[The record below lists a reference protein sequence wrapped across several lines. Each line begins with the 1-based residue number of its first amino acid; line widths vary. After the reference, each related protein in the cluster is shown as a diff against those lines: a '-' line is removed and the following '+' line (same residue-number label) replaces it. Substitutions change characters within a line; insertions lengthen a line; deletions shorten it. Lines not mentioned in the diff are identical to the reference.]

1 MKSKTVTLISCIALS
16 ILVYT
21 CSGEKKQTEEQ
32 KEPAKEQV
40 EPAPAEEVAKP
51 KSPAAYAK
59 NTIGNTQV
67 QIDYYS
73 PGVRGRNIYGGLV
86 AYDEVW
92 VTGAHSATS
101 IEFSSDVE
109 LNGNKVSKG
118 KYALFTI
125 PGRSEWTLII
135 NTDYNQHLADNYDQ
149 KKDVLR
155 LQLTPEKLE
164 TIQEHLLYEVSPTEN
179 NEGEISI
186 SWSDIKI
193 SLKIVT
199 S

>member
-1 MKSKTVTLISCIALS
+1 MKPKTITLLFSIALS
-16 ILVYT
+16 FMLYA
-21 CSGEKKQTEEQ
+21 CAGEKKQVEEL
-32 KEPAKEQV
+32 KEPTAT
-40 EPAPAEEVAKP
+40 EEVAKP
-51 KSPAAYAK
+51 KSPAASAK

-101 IEFSSDVE
+101 IEFSTDVE
-109 LNGNKVSKG
+109 LNGNKISKG

-125 PGRSEWTLII
+125 PGKTEWTLII

-149 KKDVLR
+149 AKDVLR
-155 LQLTPEKLE
+155 LQLVPEKLE
-164 TIQEHLLYEVSPTEN
+164 TIQEHLLYEVNSVDN
-179 NEGEISI
+179 NTGEISI
-186 SWSDIKI
+186 SWAEIKV
-193 SLKIVT
+193 SFKIAT

>member
-1 MKSKTVTLISCIALS
+1 MKTTTLFSTI
-16 ILVYT
+16 ILCMLFFA
-21 CSGEKKQTEEQ
+21 CSGEKKEGENNEESQ
-32 KEPAKEQV
+32 MPTVETKEV
-40 EPAPAEEVAKP
+40 TKP
-51 KSPAAYAK
+51 KSPPESTK
-59 NTIGNTQV
+59 VTIGGIDV
-67 QIDYYS
+67 RIDYHS
-73 PGVRGRNIYGGLV
+73 PGVRSRTVFGGLV
-86 AYDEVW
+86 AYDQVW

-125 PGRSEWTLII
+125 PGKSEWTLII

-149 KKDVLR
+149 TKDILR
-155 LQLTPEKLE
+155 LQLMPEKLE
-164 TIQEHLLYEVSPTEN
+164 TVQEHLLYEVSPTEN

-186 SWSDIKI
+186 SWADIKI
-193 SLKIVT
+193 SFKMRA

>member
-1 MKSKTVTLISCIALS
+1 MKSKAITLLFSIALS
-16 ILVYT
+16 FMLYA
-21 CSGEKKQTEEQ
+21 CAGENKQVEEL
-32 KEPAKEQV
+32 KEPTAT
-40 EPAPAEEVAKP
+40 EEVAKP
-51 KSPAAYAK
+51 KSPAASAK

-101 IEFSSDVE
+101 IEFSTDVE
-109 LNGNKVSKG
+109 LNGNKISKG

-125 PGRSEWTLII
+125 PGKTEWTLII

-149 KKDVLR
+149 AKDVLR
-155 LQLTPEKLE
+155 LQLVPEKLE
-164 TIQEHLLYEVSPTEN
+164 TIQEHLLYEVNSVDN
-179 NEGEISI
+179 NTGEISI
-186 SWSDIKI
+186 SWAEIKV
-193 SLKIVT
+193 SFKIAT

>member
-1 MKSKTVTLISCIALS
+1 MKSKTITLLSSIALS
-16 ILVYT
+16 FMLYA
-21 CSGEKKQTEEQ
+21 CSGEKKQTEELE
-32 KEPAKEQV
+32 EPVAT
-40 EPAPAEEVAKP
+40 EEVAKP
-51 KSPAAYAK
+51 KSPAASAK

-101 IEFSSDVE
+101 IEFSTDVE

-125 PGRSEWTLII
+125 PGKSEWTLII

-149 KKDVLR
+149 AKDVVR
-155 LQLTPEKLE
+155 LQLVPEKLE
-164 TIQEHLLYEVSPTEN
+164 AIQEHLLYEVNSVEN
-179 NEGEISI
+179 NTGEISI
-186 SWSDIKI
+186 SWAEIKV
-193 SLKIVT
+193 SFKIAT

>member
-1 MKSKTVTLISCIALS
+1 MKSKTLTLISCIALS
-16 ILVYT
+16 ILLYA
-21 CSGEKKQTEEQ
+21 CSGEKKKIEEQ
-32 KEPAKEQV
+32 KESSPL
-40 EPAPAEEVAKP
+40 EEVAKP

-59 NTIGNTQV
+59 NTIGNTLV

-86 AYDEVW
+86 AYDELW

-109 LNGNKVSKG
+109 LNGNKISKG

-125 PGRSEWTLII
+125 PGRTEWTLII
-135 NTDYNQHLADNYDQ
+135 NTDYDQHLADNYDQ

-155 LQLTPEKLE
+155 LQLTPEILE
-164 TIQEHLLYEVSPTEN
+164 PIQEHLLYEVSSAEN

-193 SLKIVT
+193 SFRIATL
-199 S
+199 

>member
-1 MKSKTVTLISCIALS
+1 MLYACA
-16 ILVYT
+16 
-21 CSGEKKQTEEQ
+21 GEKKQVEEL
-32 KEPAKEQV
+32 KEPTAT
-40 EPAPAEEVAKP
+40 EEVAKP
-51 KSPAAYAK
+51 KSPAASAK

-86 AYDEVW
+86 AYNEVW

-101 IEFSSDVE
+101 IEFSTDVE
-109 LNGNKVSKG
+109 LNGNKISKG

-125 PGRSEWTLII
+125 PGKTEWTLII

-149 KKDVLR
+149 AKDVLR
-155 LQLTPEKLE
+155 LQLVPEKLE
-164 TIQEHLLYEVSPTEN
+164 TIQEHLLYEVNSVDN
-179 NEGEISI
+179 NTGEISI
-186 SWSDIKI
+186 SWAEIKV
-193 SLKIVT
+193 SFKIAT

>member
-1 MKSKTVTLISCIALS
+1 MLYACAE
-16 ILVYT
+16 
-21 CSGEKKQTEEQ
+21 EKKQAEEL
-32 KEPAKEQV
+32 KEPTAT
-40 EPAPAEEVAKP
+40 EEVAKP
-51 KSPAAYAK
+51 KSPAASAK

-101 IEFSSDVE
+101 IEFSTDVE
-109 LNGNKVSKG
+109 LNGNKISKG

-125 PGRSEWTLII
+125 PGKTEWTLII

-149 KKDVLR
+149 AKDVLR
-155 LQLTPEKLE
+155 LQLVPEKLE
-164 TIQEHLLYEVSPTEN
+164 TIQEHLLYEVNSVDN
-179 NEGEISI
+179 NTGEISI
-186 SWSDIKI
+186 SWAEIKV
-193 SLKIVT
+193 SFKIAT

>member
-1 MKSKTVTLISCIALS
+1 MLYACA
-16 ILVYT
+16 
-21 CSGEKKQTEEQ
+21 GEKKQVEEL
-32 KEPAKEQV
+32 KEPTAT
-40 EPAPAEEVAKP
+40 EEVAKP
-51 KSPAAYAK
+51 KSPAASAK
-59 NTIGNTQV
+59 NTVGNTQV

-101 IEFSSDVE
+101 IEFSTDVE
-109 LNGNKVSKG
+109 LNGNKISKG

-125 PGRSEWTLII
+125 PGKTEWTLII

-149 KKDVLR
+149 AKDVLR
-155 LQLTPEKLE
+155 LQLVPEKLE
-164 TIQEHLLYEVSPTEN
+164 AIQEHLLYEVNSVDN
-179 NEGEISI
+179 NTGEISI
-186 SWSDIKI
+186 SWAEIKV
-193 SLKIVT
+193 SFKIAT